1 MLLSIVI
8 KYRSNQHF
16 ITVWEVEATSISSCD
31 PPISLFTHESTWA
44 EEIRSSGSCAVDSDY
59 AWSNTAEGTVQS
71 AGSYEL
77 V

>member
-1 MLLSIVI
+1 MVLSRAM
-8 KYRSNQHF
+8 KCRSNQLCV
-16 ITVWEVEATSISSCD
+16 TVCEVEAISIIFD
-31 PPISLFTHESTWA
+31 PRIIHKSTWA

-71 AGSYEL
+71 AGSFEL